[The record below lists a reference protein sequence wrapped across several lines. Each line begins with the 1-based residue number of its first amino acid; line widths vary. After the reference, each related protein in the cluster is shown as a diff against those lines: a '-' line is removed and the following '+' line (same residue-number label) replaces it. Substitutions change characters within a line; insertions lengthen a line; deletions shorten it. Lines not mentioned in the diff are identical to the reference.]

1 MNKEDKKDKIFS
13 TNDLQE
19 KIISENL
26 DESECISEKS
36 DKKKDTLSEIDKI
49 KKDLDETKKKS
60 DENWDRAVR
69 AIAELE
75 NFRRRSERDIF
86 DAHRYGIS
94 KILMDF
100 LPVMDSLDQALQ
112 SCENSDSK
120 IMYEGLVL
128 IRKLFLDALI
138 KHGVIEI
145 FPKGE
150 KFNPEEHEAMSIQ
163 QESEMLLDNTVISVF
178 QKGYKLHD
186 RVIRPARV
194 IVAKSKIV

>member
-1 MNKEDKKDKIFS
+1 MNKEDRKDKFFS
-13 TNDLQE
+13 VDSLQE
-19 KIISENL
+19 KIMPENL
-26 DESECISEKS
+26 DKLESAPKNL
-36 DKKKDTLSEIDKI
+36 DKNENTLSEIDKI
-49 KKDLDETKKKS
+49 KKDLDEAKRKS

-94 KILMDF
+94 KILIDF
-100 LPVMDSLDQALQ
+100 LPVIDSLDQALQ
-112 SCENSDSK
+112 LCENSDSK
-120 IMYEGLVL
+120 IMYEGLIL

-138 KHGVIEI
+138 KHGVVEI

-163 QESEMLLDNTVISVF
+163 ESEALMDNTVISVF
-178 QKGYKLHD
+178 QKGYKLYD